1 MSIPSPFPFRIR
13 AAGSGDVTAIESV
26 RVAGWRVAYRGLVP
40 DEILDNMSAGDAGRA
55 DGAHGLAARREALAR
70 PGVFALLAEDGE
82 GRPGGYCVGG
92 PDRDLPYGGEIYAL
106 YVLPEHW
113 STGLGRELL
122 RRGVEELRTGGHTDG
137 CLWVLEGN
145 ARARRFYERAG
156 LTATGER
163 RMLDMGR
170 PVPEL
175 RYRIDLEVSV

>member
-1 MSIPSPFPFRIR
+1 MSAPIRIR
-13 AAGSGDVTAIESV
+13 AAGPDDVAAIESV

-40 DEILDNMSAGDAGRA
+40 DEILDNMSAGDAVHPH
-55 DGAHGLAARREALAR
+55 GAHGLAARREALAR
-70 PGVFALLAEDGE
+70 TGVFALLAEDADA
-82 GRPGGYCVGG
+82 RPAGYCVGG

-122 RRGVEELRTGGHTDG
+122 RQGVAELRAAGHTDG

-156 LTATGER
+156 LTTTGER

-170 PVPEL
+170 PVPEV
-175 RYRIDLEVSV
+175 RYRIDLEESA